1 MVQGNAVGGWQGRV
15 SGLAVADGKPSAP
28 DVAQTTQDPNC
39 VGVMCGLKFGFFFFF
54 NLTESCCMEIFTK
67 CMHINNK

>member
-1 MVQGNAVGGWQGRV
+1 MAQGNAVGGWQSRV

-28 DVAQTTQDPNC
+28 DVARLLKILTVQVSC
-39 VGVMCGLKFGFFFFF
+39 VASSLGFFL

-67 CMHINNK
+67 CMHIHNK

>member
-39 VGVMCGLKFGFFFFF
+39 VGVMCGLKFGFFFF
-54 NLTESCCMEIFTK
+54 
-67 CMHINNK
+67 